1 MKVKLLKKVRKRY
14 TITHYPNGLYMD
26 TSFYRGPQTLLV
38 DNYNDWRMS
47 TSQLPR
53 KEAYEVLYLRMIDWI
68 QKDYGPSKGRLK
80 KLTSENLWYKK

>member
-26 TSFYRGPQTLLV
+26 TSFYRGPLTILV
-38 DNYNDWRMS
+38 DNHKDWRMMS
-47 TSQLPR
+47 SQLPK
-53 KEAYEVLYLRMIDWI
+53 KEAYEYFYKRMIDWM

-80 KLTSENLWYKK
+80 KLTSEQLWYKK

>member
-14 TITHYPNGLYMD
+14 TIIHYPNGMYMD

-38 DNYNDWRMS
+38 DNYNDWRME
-47 TSQLPR
+47 TSSLP
-53 KEAYEVLYLRMIDWI
+53 KEDAYEYLYKRMIDWI